1 MNLFRKQKFSIRKF
15 NIGIFSTIIGT
26 TLFLS
31 QTHQALA
38 EENKLNTNSDTPNT
52 ALTGE
57 TNTNELT
64 TANQN
69 NVTNNNVANTSD
81 GTIDNQVNDNQRN
94 ANDLLGNESISET
107 NPDLSKEQST
117 ESSTNNNF
125 DPSTNNSTKLQ
136 LDSINNDIVLP
147 ENLVNGETQQNQPKL
162 VTESRPKADRPKKRS
177 RRAVVDNNAGGT
189 VNSTTVIDPKI
200 NNTGPNAINEVL
212 TFDDIVVTPSKSRN
226 NPTVTIVEQ
235 LPGFNLINGG
245 KVGVIS
251 HTLVRSGMFNSSD
264 EKNYQ
269 AQNNVIVLGR
279 ANGADP
285 NDHGDFNGI
294 EKTLT
299 VNPNSELVFD
309 FSTML
314 TKNRQG
320 AVNIVIRNADD
331 DNIIGEKTVSTRA
344 QSRLFKVPDNVTHLK
359 IQFIPNNDAIT
370 DIAGVY
376 QLKDGYKYYDFIDN
390 VGLFSGSHI
399 YVENRNIET
408 KAVNNREFNVS
419 TSLKNDG
426 DFAASM
432 NTNEFVYTIHLPE
445 GIEYVDQSLT
455 TELPFGNGSGNMLN
469 PMITTYDPTTRTITI
484 KSNGD
489 ETNSNNASLM
499 PNKNLNI
506 NYKLRVN
513 NVPTPRQVTFQD
525 NLVYKTFAEEYFDTP
540 PTPSDVN
547 LEPYNIDIVMNKDEL
562 QRAVDT
568 KVIASNYTIAS
579 VDEYNTLKARA
590 QTILDESRNNV
601 PINQR
606 ISQADIDQLTYQL
619 QHTLISRVEA
629 ARAVNNKA
637 DDMTDTVNQD
647 NELTDEEKEAAI
659 NKIEQDRDNAI
670 NNIDD
675 QTTDDGVTN
684 EKNAGLNILN
694 GDTGTPIAKP
704 NARQAVNDKATEQ
717 RALINQDTVATTE
730 EKEAALEELDNDVAT
745 ALANIDNAQNNAQV
759 EAAKNNAINKI
770 NTDRP
775 ADIYKANAKA
785 EINQATIAKRQEIN
799 QNNEATLEEKEA
811 ALNELNQTTNQAIG
825 EIDNSVS
832 NSDVDQAKDNG
843 VNAINIINPVTIVKQ
858 NARDAVAN
866 VAQQK
871 KDEINANTDAT
882 LEERQAAIQAVDQAL
897 TEANTNITNAN
908 TNDEVDQAKNNSIN
922 TIQSI
927 QPETQ
932 VKTNAKNLLNLK
944 AQEQLNII
952 ANNND
957 ATIEE
962 QQAAQQIL
970 DTELNQGIQNI
981 ENADTNQEVENAKD
995 TSIQNI
1001 QSIQPATKVKSD
1013 ARTAVNEKATEV
1025 INNIN
1030 ATPGATKEERD
1041 EAIAQVNTLLNRVI
1055 NDINTS
1061 STTPMVEALRDAAI
1075 NDLGNIQ
1082 PHVTK
1087 KQEAIAI
1094 LNQLATDKKQ
1104 DINQNINATTEEK
1117 VAAINEVDTQ
1127 LADALNHIDQADT
1140 NAQVDEAQQ
1149 NGTAAIN
1156 NIQEQIVKKPDAR
1169 NEINQHYNDK
1179 LSQINQTPDAT
1190 TDEKAAAIQLLDEQK
1205 KQALEAINQ
1214 AQTNNDVDQ
1223 AKEQAIQNIDAVQVD
1238 VVVKP
1243 DARHSLESAKNAQQ
1257 QVINA
1262 TPDATV
1268 EEINTALQ
1276 KLNQIFNQANNA
1288 INHAQT
1294 NQQVTD
1300 AIQQSIEMIH
1310 NTLPE
1315 TTVKTNAR
1323 NNIENQSNKQ
1333 TQLIQNSDESTVEEK
1348 NEAQELVNQA
1358 KEQSIKNIDQA
1369 HTNQEVETAY
1379 NNGIQSI
1386 QQISPSTAIKTNAR
1400 QTISKAIQDKEK
1412 PVLENQEA
1420 TQEEKNQF
1428 MTKMNTLLN
1437 DLNQQIT
1444 KDTTNQEVANTKDN
1458 GLVSIEQSVFQPT
1471 VKQDARIKIQEFAE
1485 KQTELINHSED
1496 ATNEEKN
1503 NALEKLKA
1511 TVENIINQI
1520 NTATMNSQVNL
1531 AQNNGESAISIILP
1545 KIVVKEEARTQI
1557 NQAINNQ
1564 DEVISKVQDA
1574 TQEEKDEANDE
1585 VNRLA
1590 NQAINDINNLRNNN
1604 QVEVAKD
1611 EAINKIQQILPS
1623 TAVKTNARQLLNET
1637 SQNKIK
1643 NIKETLNATTNEI
1656 EAAISEIEKILEQAL
1671 SQINQDITTQ
1681 QVNKTKEQGVQAI
1694 NDVQVKVVKKPEANE
1709 LLSQVANNQE
1719 QLINQINEATKEEKE
1734 LAITKVLKE
1743 LEKAKELINNALSNS
1758 EVDQVYIDAAKIIES
1773 IKPNIEVKPQANKD
1787 INQVAD
1793 EVKNQIKLL
1802 RNVDSNA
1809 VNNAMR
1815 KIASILEEADIR
1827 IKQAK
1832 TNDEVSQIVIE
1843 TIEKLKGIKISP
1855 LKSNIKIDTVRSMTN
1870 CKNYIEKQISSSGSK
1885 LNSELPDTGLSQN
1898 HLPLAGFTFTFGIWL
1913 YLRSLKLRD
1922 YKK

>member
-64 TANQN
+64 TVNQN
-69 NVTNNNVANTSD
+69 NVTNTNVANTSD

-117 ESSTNNNF
+117 ESSTNNF

-136 LDSINNDIVLP
+136 LDSINNNIVLP

-177 RRAVVDNNAGGT
+177 RRAAVDNNAGGT

-212 TFDDIVVTPSKSRN
+212 TFDDIGVTPSKSRN

-606 ISQADIDQLTYQL
+606 VSQADIDQLTYQL

-704 NARQAVNDKATEQ
+704 SARQAVNDKATEQ
-717 RALINQDTVATTE
+717 RALINQDTVATT
-730 EKEAALEELDNDVAT
+730 
-745 ALANIDNAQNNAQV
+745 
-759 EAAKNNAINKI
+759 
-770 NTDRP
+770 
-775 ADIYKANAKA
+775 
-785 EINQATIAKRQEIN
+785 
-799 QNNEATLEEKEA
+799 EEKEA

-927 QPETQ
+927 QLETQ

-1117 VAAINEVDTQ
+1117 EAAINEVDTQ

-1288 INHAQT
+1288 INQAQT

-1300 AIQQSIEMIH
+1300 ATQQSIEMIH

-1793 EVKNQIKLL
+1793 EVKNQIRILT
-1802 RNVDSNA
+1802 NVDPNA

-1855 LKSNIKIDTVRSMTN
+1855 LKSHIKIDTVRSMTN

>member
-64 TANQN
+64 TVNQN
-69 NVTNNNVANTSD
+69 NVTNTNVANTSD

-117 ESSTNNNF
+117 ESSTNNF

-136 LDSINNDIVLP
+136 LDSINNNIVLP

-177 RRAVVDNNAGGT
+177 RRAAVDNNAGGT

-212 TFDDIVVTPSKSRN
+212 TFDDIGVTPSKSRN

-730 EKEAALEELDNDVAT
+730 EKEAAL
-745 ALANIDNAQNNAQV
+745 
-759 EAAKNNAINKI
+759 
-770 NTDRP
+770 
-775 ADIYKANAKA
+775 
-785 EINQATIAKRQEIN
+785 
-799 QNNEATLEEKEA
+799 
-811 ALNELNQTTNQAIG
+811 NELNQTTNQAIG

-970 DTELNQGIQNI
+970 ETELNQGIQNI

-1117 VAAINEVDTQ
+1117 EAAINEVDTQ

-1288 INHAQT
+1288 INQAQT

-1300 AIQQSIEMIH
+1300 ATQQSIEMIH

-1386 QQISPSTAIKTNAR
+1386 QQISPSTVIKTNAR

-1511 TVENIINQI
+1511 TVQNIINQI

-1574 TQEEKDEANDE
+1574 TQEEKDEANNE

-1694 NDVQVKVVKKPEANE
+1694 NDVQVKVVKKLEANE

-1793 EVKNQIKLL
+1793 EVKNQIRILT
-1802 RNVDSNA
+1802 NVDPNA

-1855 LKSNIKIDTVRSMTN
+1855 LKSHIKIDTVRSMTN
-1870 CKNYIEKQISSSGSK
+1870 CKNYIEKQISAPGSN
-1885 LNSELPDTGLSQN
+1885 LNSELPDTGLSHN
-1898 HLPLAGFTFTFGIWL
+1898 HLPLAGITFTFGIWL

>member
-38 EENKLNTNSDTPNT
+38 EENELNTNSDTPNT

-212 TFDDIVVTPSKSRN
+212 TFDDIGVTPSKSRN

-344 QSRLFKVPDNVTHLK
+344 QSRLFKVPYNVTHLK

-647 NELTDEEKEAAI
+647 NELTD
-659 NKIEQDRDNAI
+659 
-670 NNIDD
+670 
-675 QTTDDGVTN
+675 
-684 EKNAGLNILN
+684 
-694 GDTGTPIAKP
+694 
-704 NARQAVNDKATEQ
+704 
-717 RALINQDTVATTE
+717 E

-1094 LNQLATDKKQ
+1094 LNQLAIDKKQ

-1117 VAAINEVDTQ
+1117 EAAINEVDTQ

-1315 TTVKTNAR
+1315 TTVKTNAS

-1681 QVNKTKEQGVQAI
+1681 QVNKTKDQGVQAI

-1802 RNVDSNA
+1802 KNVDSNA

>member
-38 EENKLNTNSDTPNT
+38 EENELNTNSDTPNT

-212 TFDDIVVTPSKSRN
+212 TFDDIGVTPSKSRN

-606 ISQADIDQLTYQL
+606 VSQADIDQLTYQL

-647 NELTDEEKEAAI
+647 NELTD
-659 NKIEQDRDNAI
+659 
-670 NNIDD
+670 
-675 QTTDDGVTN
+675 
-684 EKNAGLNILN
+684 
-694 GDTGTPIAKP
+694 
-704 NARQAVNDKATEQ
+704 
-717 RALINQDTVATTE
+717 
-730 EKEAALEELDNDVAT
+730 
-745 ALANIDNAQNNAQV
+745 
-759 EAAKNNAINKI
+759 
-770 NTDRP
+770 
-775 ADIYKANAKA
+775 
-785 EINQATIAKRQEIN
+785 
-799 QNNEATLEEKEA
+799 EEKEA

-1117 VAAINEVDTQ
+1117 EAAINEVDTQ

-1223 AKEQAIQNIDAVQVD
+1223 AKEQAIQTIDAVQVD

-1288 INHAQT
+1288 INQAQT

-1300 AIQQSIEMIH
+1300 ATQQSIEMIH

-1444 KDTTNQEVANTKDN
+1444 KDTTNQEVATTKDN

-1758 EVDQVYIDAAKIIES
+1758 EVDQVYIDEAKIIES

-1793 EVKNQIKLL
+1793 EVKNQIRILT
-1802 RNVDSNA
+1802 NVDPNA

-1832 TNDEVSQIVIE
+1832 TNDEVRQIVIE

-1855 LKSNIKIDTVRSMTN
+1855 LKSHIKIDTVRSMTN
-1870 CKNYIEKQISSSGSK
+1870 CKNYIEKQISAPGSN
-1885 LNSELPDTGLSQN
+1885 LNSELPDTGLSHN
-1898 HLPLAGFTFTFGIWL
+1898 HLPLAGITFTFGIWL